1 MNDTQT
7 NLINN
12 NEYDIHFL
20 LDMKKSLERQNSY
33 IFALIDETNE
43 YKSDYE
49 PFLKVK
55 QENTFLLT
63 LQKQKIMNET
73 IINNI
78 NMKMLEVCNHELEE
92 DYIETGVESSMTKIR
107 FCNNCQMNM

>member
-43 YKSDYE
+43 YNIGYNQV
-49 PFLKVK
+49 LTVK
-55 QENTFLLT
+55 PQNTFSLK
-63 LQKQKIMNET
+63 LQDFQGSLSPLPGSFQG
-73 IINNI
+73 INF
-78 NMKMLEVCNHELEE
+78 
-92 DYIETGVESSMTKIR
+92 SSAGHVIVSQFN
-107 FCNNCQMNM
+107 FC

>member
-43 YKSDYE
+43 YNIGYNQV
-49 PFLKVK
+49 LTVK
-55 QENTFLLT
+55 PQNTFSLK
-63 LQKQKIMNET
+63 LQEQQLMNET
-73 IINNI
+73 IINDI
-78 NMKMLEVCNHELEE
+78 NVKMLHLCKHEIEE
-92 DYIETGVESSMTKIR
+92 DYIETGVECSMKKIR
-107 FCNNCQMNM
+107 FCINCQMNM

>member
-1 MNDTQT
+1 MNDIHI
-7 NLINN
+7 INN
-12 NEYDIHFL
+12 YNNHDVHFL
-20 LDMKKSLERQNSY
+20 LNMKKSLERQNSY
-33 IFALIDETNE
+33 IFSLIEETNE
-43 YKSDYE
+43 YNIDYK
-49 PFLKVK
+49 PVLKVK

-107 FCNNCQMNM
+107 FCINCQMNM

>member
-1 MNDTQT
+1 MNDIHI
-7 NLINN
+7 INN
-12 NEYDIHFL
+12 YNNHGVHFL
-20 LDMKKSLERQNSY
+20 LNMKKSLERQNSY
-33 IFALIDETNE
+33 IFSLIEETNE
-43 YKSDYE
+43 YNSEYKSI
-49 PFLKVK
+49 LKVK

-78 NMKMLEVCNHELEE
+78 NMEMLKVCSHEIEE

-107 FCNNCQMNM
+107 FCNNCEMNM